1 MTQDA
6 QSPQDLAA
14 LNDRLMARNHA
25 LAEALNR
32 AGKELAKAKAQISQ
46 ITRPPLTFATMVRVD
61 GSHIDEEG
69 VRHASAEV
77 IAGTRRMIVPI
88 AASLNPAGLE
98 PGRTVLLNEN
108 MVLVDQRDVDG
119 VGTVRRVAQVLD
131 DGRLIVEDNAG
142 NPTVVRR
149 ATALAGVS
157 LGPSDRVTVD
167 SSGRL
172 ALELLPGEDD
182 ADLVLE
188 ETPDVTFADI
198 GGLDE
203 QIERIRDAVQLP
215 FLHRELF
222 ERYNLNPPKGV
233 LLYGPPGNGKTPIAK
248 AVAHMLA

>member
-25 LAEALNR
+25 LAEALSR

-233 LLYGPPGNGKTPIAK
+233 LLWPVWPAASCPAG
-248 AVAHMLA
+248 